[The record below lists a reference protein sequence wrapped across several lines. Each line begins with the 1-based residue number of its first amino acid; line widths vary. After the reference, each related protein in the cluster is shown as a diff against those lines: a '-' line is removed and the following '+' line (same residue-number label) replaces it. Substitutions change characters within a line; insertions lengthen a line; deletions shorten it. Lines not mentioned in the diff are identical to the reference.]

1 MVFLLM
7 FRVISCITQDHDLRL
22 VLLAGILCLF
32 ACSTAMSLIAR
43 ARVSEGRPRA
53 LWILGAGFVA
63 GCGIWAT
70 HFIAMLA
77 YQVGF
82 SLDYDIALTILSVV
96 IAVTL
101 CGAGFAL
108 AVVFRHFFLGGALTG
123 SAIGMMHYVG
133 MAAVRAPAREIW
145 DFRYVGFSV
154 AIGVLAMAFG
164 MRLVMR
170 GEKMRAYTVGAVI
183 FTLAICSMH
192 FTGMT
197 AVTFRYDPLIAATT
211 GILAPD
217 TLAVAIAAI
226 AALILGLGMV
236 MAVVDHHL
244 AERAAGE
251 AQRLRAY
258 ISELEATKTD
268 LEQSLHDRAVA
279 LTKADAASRSKSAF
293 LAAMSHELRTPL
305 NAIIGFSE
313 MMACQAFGPLGS
325 PQYQNYASD
334 IRDSGK
340 HLLSLIS
347 DILDL
352 SRLEAG
358 KANLREEPIHIDAVV
373 SDCLRMIERQAEKAG
388 VRLIQDTPSELP
400 RVLADER
407 RIKQVLLNLLSN
419 AVKFTPTG
427 GRVTVAAGRKD
438 EGLYIAVA
446 DTGVGIAPA
455 DMTRAFESFGQ
466 IDSSVARHHQGA
478 GLGLPLSRQLMEL
491 HDGRLELFSTVS
503 VGTIATMVFPPS
515 RVLARSKA
523 AAA

>member
-1 MVFLLM
+1 ML
-7 FRVISCITQDHDLRL
+7 RVISCITQDHDLRL
-22 VLLAGILCLF
+22 VLLAGVLCLF

-43 ARVSEGRPRA
+43 ARASEGRARA

-70 HFIAMLA
+70 HFVAMLA

-82 SLDYDIALTILSVV
+82 ALDYDIALTVLSVV

-108 AVVFRHFFLGGALTG
+108 AVVYRGFFLGGALTG
-123 SAIGMMHYVG
+123 SAIGIMHYVG

-145 DFRYVGFSV
+145 DFRYVVFSV
-154 AIGVLAMAFG
+154 VIGVLAMAFG

-170 GEKMRAYTVGAVI
+170 GEKMRAYTTGAVI

-197 AVTFRYDPLIAATT
+197 AVTFRYDPLIPATT

-226 AALILGLGMV
+226 ASLILGLGMV

-244 AERAAGE
+244 AERAEGE
-251 AQRLRAY
+251 AQRMRIY
-258 ISELEATKTD
+258 ISQLEATKID

-313 MMACQAFGPLGS
+313 VMAVEAFGAIGNDH
-325 PQYQNYASD
+325 YRNYVRD
-334 IRDSGK
+334 IHDSGK
-340 HLLSLIS
+340 HLLALIA

-352 SRLEAG
+352 SRMEAG
-358 KANLREEPIHIDAVV
+358 KAELNEEAVPVADLV
-373 SDCLRMIERQAEKAG
+373 SDCVRMVERQAEKAG
-388 VRLIQDTPSELP
+388 LSLTQDVPADLP
-400 RVLADER
+400 RLFVDER
-407 RIKQVLLNLLSN
+407 RIKQVVLNLLSN
-419 AVKFTPTG
+419 AIKFTPEG
-427 GRVTVAAGRKD
+427 GSVTVRAQLD
-438 EGLYIAVA
+438 TEGMRISVA
-446 DTGVGIAPA
+446 DTGIGISPE
-455 DMTRAFESFGQ
+455 DMARAFETFGQ
-466 IDSSVARHHQGA
+466 IDSMIARHHQGA
-478 GLGLPLSRQLMEL
+478 GLGLPLARQLAEL
-491 HDGRLELFSTVS
+491 HGGTLELASEVS
-503 VGTIATMVFPPS
+503 VGTTATIILPIS
-515 RVLARSKA
+515 RVLARTRIA
-523 AAA
+523 AA